1 MISFLGIDFQS
12 ERVKTLSLGRD
23 LSVAARADAAIAGGV
38 EEAGTGVLSIP
49 AAEWLRAGGFALQEL
64 YSSLPVNSR
73 KIWGIGLSGP
83 DGWIALDPDFEPLSD
98 VRLLPGSRI
107 LEDLKRW
114 LSENPRM
121 ENRISLVLSPKDFLR
136 FKMCGSMATDATSV
150 CSMDLFCRQ
159 RCDWDR
165 KKLVA
170 SGLQEKWFPPVFRS
184 SAPTGRLNKD
194 GMRQCGL
201 PGSLWLVGGATSR
214 MAAMI
219 PSGDLRSEKIWAP
232 DDGQAPVYA
241 IGNERNHPDPV
252 VPEGYL
258 LCNSAVDNHLVLQRK
273 ETEAGE
279 EAATGA
285 QGEIESS
292 SYTVLNT
299 TTTLADSELG
309 AAVLAA
315 FGSGLFNSWDRYYT
329 LLARAEAAAEI
340 HDPEP
345 SDGGSE
351 GKETQ

>member
-1 MISFLGIDFQS
+1 MISFLGLDFQS

-38 EEAGTGVLSIP
+38 EDAGTGVLSIP

-64 YSSLPVNSR
+64 YSSLPVDSR

-83 DGWIALDPDFEPLSD
+83 DGWVALDPDFEPLSD
-98 VRLLPGSRI
+98 VRLVPGTRI
-107 LEDLKRW
+107 LDDLRQW

-121 ENRISLVLSPKDFLR
+121 ENRVSLVLSPRDFFR

-165 KKLVA
+165 KKLA
-170 SGLQEKWFPPVFRS
+170 AAGLAEKWFPPVFRS

-201 PGSLWLVGGATSR
+201 PGSLWLVAGATSH

-232 DDGQAPVYA
+232 GDGQVPVYA
-241 IGNERNHPDPV
+241 IGHERDHPDPV

-258 LCNSAVDNHLVLQRK
+258 LSSSAIDNHLVLLQK
-273 ETEAGE
+273 ETAAGDP
-279 EAATGA
+279 AATGA
-285 QGEIESS
+285 QEFDAGSQG
-292 SYTVLNT
+292 VLET
-299 TTTLADSELG
+299 ITRRADSELG

-329 LLARAEAAAEI
+329 LLARAEAAGEVQ
-340 HDPEP
+340 DPEP
-345 SDGGSE
+345 PAGESE
-351 GKETQ
+351 AEETQ